1 MADSVYELM
10 LYLINDSDYMDFINQ
25 YELSDEQNDK
35 LKPLDV
41 SDEDDSNLEQDYYS
55 TSIKDLVGSN
65 NLDTNNQIIPDRKLD
80 NKNKADKEYNINC
93 FTKEL
98 ENNLLL
104 FDNTPNN
111 HMDNVNFNPGILISD
126 NKNFLENNILFY
138 QKKPYINN
146 LVVFNEFIMYG
157 IVFWFLNNQKS
168 IYFLDNRIKCNS
180 SSNLIIRTIL
190 FIFII
195 YILKKQINKKCI

>member
-1 MADSVYELM
+1 MRKRKNQFL
-10 LYLINDSDYMDFINQ
+10 LIQIYYNIMNIY
-25 YELSDEQNDK
+25 EQNDK

-104 FDNTPNN
+104 F
-111 HMDNVNFNPGILISD
+111 
-126 NKNFLENNILFY
+126 EY
-138 QKKPYINN
+138 
-146 LVVFNEFIMYG
+146 
-157 IVFWFLNNQKS
+157 
-168 IYFLDNRIKCNS
+168 
-180 SSNLIIRTIL
+180 L
-190 FIFII
+190 FIKITTLLLFFTNV
-195 YILKKQINKKCI
+195 LLFFKNTMRA

>member
-1 MADSVYELM
+1 MNIY
-10 LYLINDSDYMDFINQ
+10 
-25 YELSDEQNDK
+25 EQNDK

-168 IYFLDNRIKCNS
+168 IYFLDNRIKSNS